1 MRAAGVLSRPE
12 TMILGVERVAVAQSA
27 TSGGPVLDTAAVTA
41 MADAD
46 DRYLQTR
53 PGQRMVLEFVRDSAS
68 RATRDTA
75 TTYLLAWQGWYRE
88 WIRGA
93 WLAEPTRTT
102 PFVPGDAALV
112 TALRRWTDR
121 QAQFERDFYSSK
133 IPVR

>member
-1 MRAAGVLSRPE
+1 
-12 TMILGVERVAVAQSA
+12 MILGVERVAVAQSA